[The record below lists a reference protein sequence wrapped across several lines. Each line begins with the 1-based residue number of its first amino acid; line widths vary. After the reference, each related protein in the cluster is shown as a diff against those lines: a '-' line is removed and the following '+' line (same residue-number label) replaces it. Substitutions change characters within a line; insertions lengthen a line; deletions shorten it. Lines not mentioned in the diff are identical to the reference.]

1 MGTSNANEGQGGRTP
16 LVPSWLPAGPPAPW
30 PPPPNQAPQPE
41 PAPMPPVDAPETPS
55 TPFRRPTVS
64 PTVPIPPMLPAIPE
78 FGDADRFRTP
88 RTNFTRFARSG
99 GSDRGSLGRALS
111 GYVSIS
117 SGGSRTAARRM
128 GSSRTAGS
136 QLLGFLSSAVA
147 NGVPQ
152 ALRSLNLEKLVGRP
166 IEEVFLGLMD
176 FVCPFDGGTVDEGI
190 ARDAF
195 VETIAD
201 LQENGI
207 VDLDGLNIEQ
217 MQTIFELYASHAIEN
232 RICNDIGTQ
241 TVTVPSDAAEAASVQ
256 RQLLDFIRRS
266 VSDSLNQARAAMETL
281 TPVNIGTLVNRIYE
295 QAFGILQSLAEAE
308 ADKE

>member
-16 LVPSWLPAGPPAPW
+16 LVPSWLPDGAPPQLPS
-30 PPPPNQAPQPE
+30 PPKQPPE
-41 PAPMPPVDAPETPS
+41 PEPVPTPPVDAPET
-55 TPFRRPTVS
+55 TPTSLRPPAVS
-64 PTVPIPPMLPAIPE
+64 PTVPFPPTLPAIPQ
-78 FGDADRFRTP
+78 FGDADRFRAP

-99 GSDRGSLGRALS
+99 GNDRRSLGRALS
-111 GYVSIS
+111 GYVSTS

-136 QLLGFLSSAVA
+136 QLLGFLSSAIA
-147 NGVPQ
+147 NGAPQ
-152 ALRSLNLEKLVGRP
+152 ALRSLNLEKLVGLP

-241 TVTVPSDAAEAASVQ
+241 TVTVPSEAAVAASVQ

-281 TPVNIGTLVNRIYE
+281 TPANIGTLVNRIYE